1 MLQQQEMPGGMS
13 GSGSADKALGAIPTD
28 PSPDWKSRPSHYL
41 PNGVRVVRAGETRL
55 TGVTLP
61 FVRLGGQSRN

>member
-1 MLQQQEMPGGMS
+1 MS

-28 PSPDWKSRPSHYL
+28 YPPPDWQCRPSHYL
-41 PNGVRVVRAGETRL
+41 PAGVRVVRAGETRL